1 LSVWR
6 DAKAP
11 PANTFILGVRL
22 LRCIAYRGIFF
33 ARDVG
38 HQLEV
43 PMREVIFV
51 LVLVAVV
58 IYTMMHPDQVQSA
71 IDWFAAQVQS
81 LVDWITGQINR

>member
-1 LSVWR
+1 
-6 DAKAP
+6 
-11 PANTFILGVRL
+11 
-22 LRCIAYRGIFF
+22 
-33 ARDVG
+33 
-38 HQLEV
+38 
-43 PMREVIFV
+43 MREVIFV